1 MSGLEI
7 TGKLFKPGSQ
17 GNLCTF
23 HACTSTL
30 EGVQGGGEGRGLRGK
45 ALMDEGW
52 HRWRESK
59 GESKALSLSAIRDEM
74 LWSLQT
80 CPSAAM
86 VTEIKME
93 IQAGLGTGF
102 YSTKQHLGE
111 VFL

>member
-45 ALMDEGW
+45 ALMHEGW
-52 HRWRESK
+52 QRWRESK
-59 GESKALSLSAIRDEM
+59 GESKALSLSAIRD
-74 LWSLQT
+74 
-80 CPSAAM
+80 
-86 VTEIKME
+86 
-93 IQAGLGTGF
+93 
-102 YSTKQHLGE
+102 
-111 VFL
+111 